1 MYLIF
6 NSSEERDLFYEQ
18 IVQQPGI
25 CTRIVFL
32 KSHNFIG
39 NSFASITAPINKS
52 IKVIFQVLVRTC
64 SDPWPAI
71 KSISSHECNTVRPK
85 CWYIMSVVKKK
96 RTIFCGKCFS
106 YITKTAVVLL
116 FTVFIISLS

>member
-52 IKVIFQVLVRTC
+52 IKVIFQVLVLTRSGNLET
-64 SDPWPAI
+64 SPWPAI
-71 KSISSHECNTVRPK
+71 KSISSVILSDQNV
-85 CWYIMSVVKKK
+85 
-96 RTIFCGKCFS
+96 G
-106 YITKTAVVLL
+106 
-116 FTVFIISLS
+116 IS